1 MSARTATRSTRASR
15 RSSTPAAGSPG
26 SSGVSARRPQARSS
40 APTARSVKEGN
51 GHKEAPVYDQLDE
64 LVGEYQRLERELA
77 DPGVHTDQMRA
88 RAIGRRYAE
97 LTPIVHAYQEWR
109 QTVADGGV
117 ARELAAEDPSFTAEA
132 DQLERRR
139 AELEERLQRSL
150 VPRDPADGKDVILE
164 VKAGEGGE
172 ESALFAGDLL
182 RMYLRYAQRRGW
194 QTEILD
200 STPSDLGGFKDVT
213 VAAKAGRRGGP
224 AAARPARPTTAG
236 PAVRPTG
243 SGEDGVWARLKHE
256 GGVHREQRVPVN
268 ESQGRIHTSAAGVL
282 VLPEADEVEVQ
293 IDPNDLRVDVFR
305 SSGPGGQ
312 SVNTTDSAV
321 RITHLPTGIVVS
333 CQNEKSQLQNK
344 EQALRILRARL
355 LAEARQEADAQAAA
369 ERRSQVRT
377 VDRSER
383 VRTYNFPENRI
394 SDHRVGYKAY
404 NLDQVLDGDLD
415 GVIDALTRADTEAL
429 LAGDADPSR

>member
-1 MSARTATRSTRASR
+1 VVTEDAREE
-15 RSSTPAAGSPG
+15 
-26 SSGVSARRPQARSS
+26 
-40 APTARSVKEGN
+40 SVFDRLGEM
-51 GHKEAPVYDQLDE
+51 A
-64 LVGEYQRLERELA
+64 GEYERLERELA
-77 DPGVHTDQMRA
+77 DPAVHADQAKA

-97 LTPIVHAYQEWR
+97 LGSVVHAYQEWR
-109 QTVADGGV
+109 KTVDDGQA

-132 DQLERRR
+132 EQLEQRQ
-139 AELEERLQRSL
+139 AELEERLQRLL

-213 VAAKAGRRGGP
+213 VAVKAGRRGAA
-224 AAARPARPTTAG
+224 AAARAAAT
-236 PAVRPTG
+236 VRPTG
-243 SGEDGVWARLKHE
+243 TDEDGVWARLKHE
-256 GGVHREQRVPVN
+256 GGVHRVQRVPVT

-404 NLDQVLDGDLD
+404 NLDQVIDGDLD
-415 GVIDALTRADTEAL
+415 AVIQALA
-429 LAGDADPSR
+429 DADLGGHRVARR

>member
-1 MSARTATRSTRASR
+1 
-15 RSSTPAAGSPG
+15 
-26 SSGVSARRPQARSS
+26 VF
-40 APTARSVKEGN
+40 
-51 GHKEAPVYDQLDE
+51 DQLSE
-64 LVGEYQRLERELA
+64 LVSEYERLGGELA
-77 DPGVHTDQMRA
+77 DPAVHADQAKA
-88 RAIGRRYAE
+88 RALGRRYAE
-97 LTPIVHAYQEWR
+97 LTPVVQAYQEWQR
-109 QTVADGGV
+109 TVADGET

-132 DQLERRR
+132 DQLDQRR
-139 AELEERLQRSL
+139 AELEDRLQKLL

-194 QTEILD
+194 QAEVLD
-200 STPSDLGGFKDVT
+200 ATPSDLGGYKDVT
-213 VAAKAGRRGGP
+213 VAVKAGRRAAPADLGGGG
-224 AAARPARPTTAG
+224 AG
-236 PAVRPTG
+236 Y
-243 SGEDGVWARLKHE
+243 SEGVWARLKHE
-256 GGVHREQRVPVN
+256 GGVHRVQRVPVT

-293 IDPNDLRVDVFR
+293 IDGNDLRVDVFR

-321 RITHLPTGIVVS
+321 RITHIPTGIVVS

-404 NLDQVLDGDLD
+404 NLDQVIDGDLD
-415 GVIDALTRADTEAL
+415 GVIQALA
-429 LAGDADPSR
+429 DADLEARIGAAGQPGKPAGPAQPGLPG

>member
-1 MSARTATRSTRASR
+1 VTREDYVFDRLGEL
-15 RSSTPAAGSPG
+15 AA
-26 SSGVSARRPQARSS
+26 
-40 APTARSVKEGN
+40 
-51 GHKEAPVYDQLDE
+51 
-64 LVGEYQRLERELA
+64 EYERLGRELSDPAVHA
-77 DPGVHTDQMRA
+77 DQAKA
-88 RAIGRRYAE
+88 RAFGRRYAE
-97 LTPIVHAYQEWR
+97 LGSVVHAYQEWQ
-109 QTVADGGV
+109 QTVADGET
-117 ARELAAEDPSFTAEA
+117 ARELAAEDPSFAAEA
-132 DQLERRR
+132 EQLDRRR
-139 AELEERLQRSL
+139 AELEDRLRRLL

-213 VAAKAGRRGGP
+213 VAVKAGRRTSDP
-224 AAARPARPTTAG
+224 
-236 PAVRPTG
+236 
-243 SGEDGVWARLKHE
+243 GEGVWARLKHE
-256 GGVHREQRVPVN
+256 GGVHRVQRIPVT

-321 RITHLPTGIVVS
+321 RITHIPTRIVVS

-355 LAEARQEADAQAAA
+355 LAEARQEAQAQAAQ
-369 ERRSQVRT
+369 ERRNQVRT

-404 NLDQVLDGDLD
+404 NLDQVIDGDLD
-415 GVIDALTRADTEAL
+415 AVIQALA
-429 LAGDADPSR
+429 DADMAARVDEAGQSADPDLRVASQ

>member
-1 MSARTATRSTRASR
+1 MRAA
-15 RSSTPAAGSPG
+15 PQ
-26 SSGVSARRPQARSS
+26 SSGGI
-40 APTARSVKEGN
+40 SVF
-51 GHKEAPVYDQLDE
+51 DQLGE
-64 LVGEYQRLERELA
+64 LVVEYERLERELA
-77 DPGVHTDQMRA
+77 DPAVHTDQAKA
-88 RAIGRRYAE
+88 RALGRRYAE
-97 LTPIVHAYQEWR
+97 LTPIVVSYQELQR
-109 QTVADGGV
+109 TVADGQT
-117 ARELAAEDPSFTAEA
+117 ARELAAEDPSFVAEA
-132 DQLERRR
+132 DQLDRRR
-139 AELEERLQRSL
+139 AELEDRLQRLL

-182 RMYLRYAQRRGW
+182 RMYLRYAQRQGW

-200 STPSDLGGFKDVT
+200 ATPSDLGGHKDVT
-213 VAAKAGRRGGP
+213 VAIKAARATRRG
-224 AAARPARPTTAG
+224 APARHATADTT
-236 PAVRPTG
+236 RN
-243 SGEDGVWARLKHE
+243 SDGVWARLKHE
-256 GGVHREQRVPVN
+256 GGVHRVQRVPVT
-268 ESQGRIHTSAAGVL
+268 ESQGRVHTSAAGVL

-293 IDPNDLRVDVFR
+293 LDPNDLRIDVFR

-344 EQALRILRARL
+344 DQALRILRARL
-355 LAEARQEADAQAAA
+355 LAAARQEADAQAAA

-404 NLDQVLDGDLD
+404 NLDQVIDGDLD
-415 GVIDALTRADTEAL
+415 AVIQALV
-429 LAGDADPSR
+429 DADAAAQAGQAAQTGQAESPDREHVAR

>member
-1 MSARTATRSTRASR
+1 
-15 RSSTPAAGSPG
+15 
-26 SSGVSARRPQARSS
+26 VF
-40 APTARSVKEGN
+40 
-51 GHKEAPVYDQLDE
+51 DQLSE
-64 LVGEYQRLERELA
+64 LVSEYDRLGRELA
-77 DPGVHTDQMRA
+77 DPAVHADQAKA
-88 RAIGRRYAE
+88 RALGRRYAE
-97 LTPIVHAYQEWR
+97 LTAVVAAFQEWQR
-109 QTVADGGV
+109 TVADGEA
-117 ARELAAEDPSFTAEA
+117 ARELGAEDPSFAAEA
-132 DQLERRR
+132 DQLDRRR
-139 AELEERLQRSL
+139 AELEDRLQRLL

-194 QTEILD
+194 QAEVLD
-200 STPSDLGGFKDVT
+200 ATPSDLGGYKDVT
-213 VAAKAGRRGGP
+213 VAVKAGRR
-224 AAARPARPTTAG
+224 AAAVDLAG
-236 PAVRPTG
+236 AGYP
-243 SGEDGVWARLKHE
+243 DGVWARLKHE
-256 GGVHREQRVPVN
+256 GGVHRVQRVPVT

-282 VLPEADEVEVQ
+282 VLPEADDVEVQ
-293 IDPNDLRVDVFR
+293 IDPNDLRIDVFR

-321 RITHLPTGIVVS
+321 RITHVPAGIVVS

-355 LAEARQEADAQAAA
+355 LAGARQEADAQASA

-404 NLDQVLDGDLD
+404 NLDQVIDGDLD
-415 GVIDALTRADTEAL
+415 SVIQALA
-429 LAGDADPSR
+429 DADLEARIGAAGRPGRPGERG